1 MNKLLVFVLF
11 IWLIGFSSAIKISEV
26 EINPVGGREGI
37 EWIELYNDG
46 GEVDI
51 SLWEIYDGL
60 IGPKNIFTIPSGI
73 ILSEEDY
80 YVVELDKTVLNNDG
94 DFVSLYNKEGEEID
108 KTQMI
113 KETKAGSDTWQLCD
127 EWKLAKPTKGLE
139 NNCWEKENIEEDS
152 DTLTSEI
159 IGGSGE
165 GTQDEVVGQNN
176 QLTNDQIGVIEL
188 TPKDIKTSDEKENS
202 SKIKYWAYSFVL
214 FCVLL
219 IILYILKFKPRN
231 DGLE

>member
-1 MNKLLVFVLF
+1 MNRLLVFVLF

-26 EINPVGGREGI
+26 EMNPVGGREGI
-37 EWIELYNDG
+37 EWIELYNNG

-94 DFVSLYNKEGEEID
+94 DFVSLYNLEREEID

-113 KETKAGSDTWQLCD
+113 KDTKAGSETWQLCD
-127 EWKLAKPTKGLE
+127 EWKLAMPTKGFE
-139 NNCWEKENIEEDS
+139 NDCWEKENIEEDS

-159 IGGSGE
+159 IGGSDE
-165 GTQDEVVGQNN
+165 GTQEEEVGQNN
-176 QLTNDQIGVIEL
+176 QLTNDQIEVIEL
-188 TPKDIKTSDEKENS
+188 TPKSIKTYNEEESS

-214 FCVLL
+214 FGVLL
-219 IILYILKFKPRN
+219 VALYILKFRPRKN
-231 DGLE
+231 EFE